1 MESSSPSSS
10 RPAKRGKYAN
20 DENHGEHKDDGND
33 DSSNN
38 GNGKSN
44 RGEND
49 DAGNRDDANDGNNNN
64 SNANNDNSFHFHA
77 QSEEE
82 RRACFIEMAWEHYRN
97 YVDSIDRGEISD
109 DDFSDDG
116 ENEEEA
122 EDGHRDDGDGEAR
135 ALPAEVSDVEDA
147 CNDERGKEGGRE
159 KERGG
164 DERGADAE
172 AEEEQVIIR
181 RQIPMMDVAAA
192 AAAAALEPPPP
203 NNPPNHR
210 DEEGPDVQTPG
221 ATAELHGLVF
231 VLSHVSFSPFD
242 DERFREAVAAR
253 EARGDDGKSQLIFPN
268 VDSCMLPLLLS
279 MAYVHLASHAI
290 SNTMFRDHDEVV
302 REEGEEEEEEGEEE
316 EEEEEEEQQQHGGP
330 DNTNN
335 NDNNNNNNNNNNNHR
350 NPSEEHDR
358 QVERLIG
365 RHKRNPSYLFRK
377 ALHYWPK
384 NPAALSLLA
393 NYHRMKLTGS
403 AKEICRLY
411 VEASEQARWW
421 RKVAVEFLGDE
432 VDYWKGSGR
441 DDHDDNGNDNENYGS
456 GNGDDARF
464 NGDVSEIMTEKNRIK
479 EWVELIL
486 LNGALGVDYVG
497 DGGEDANHDQEN
509 RLRDQGD
516 GYSFSEVEATSA
528 FMAAMLLSTLGEHEE
543 ALTHLNKFPVSH
555 RIHPNVWKAARSHDH
570 QSDGIAMKVDA
581 NKRKNAT
588 TDDILFSP
596 RIYQSDRGILP
607 PHLYRRLCRL
617 FAPDAPYWDE
627 SGYHHRGYYSYFI
640 DLERKNDI
648 RTNDGTITRKSVRE
662 CPTNVIEDVIVHYL
676 LPLAERTL
684 REEHVTKAAG
694 EALGSGDE
702 NNDDT
707 NGTANHEVGVSGTTA
722 TATTVPRIIGA
733 EWWTHTRPLGANLGH
748 QLHFDTDESLLG
760 NAGKVTHPVISSV
773 LYLTGGGG
781 GKHDEE
787 NDAST
792 TENEAKE
799 GGVVAG
805 STIVFDQTPASEEVA
820 SQAWIGHARDNAFL
834 NFPGNLLHG
843 VLPCAGGREEEDDDK
858 KREGDGEVDVKNEDK
873 KKSGSKDDTGPHRL
887 TFMVGFWTRNVP
899 EGMGDDR
906 KLYGPCGP
914 LPPATNEHSWV
925 VDCREGYPIRP
936 SENNGDSAKDVWLKN
951 VSHEKLPWTSP
962 AWEVINQ
969 NQDDNAEGDVVAST
983 SSSLVIPK
991 GLDHRYFVLDAP
1003 DCFAESLFDKDE
1015 TF

>member
-316 EEEEEEEQQQHGGP
+316 EEEEEEEQDAMEAQSSIETHFKFYPSLDLTLHPDGACLDDGNEPGEYALNADEFLFDSREECCAAWFLDADLCLAATGHGTGALLP
-330 DNTNN
+330 TSSPTVEDVTPWPTWSDDVFDDDDDDDDEDDEDNEEGDAMENE
-335 NDNNNNNNNNNNNHR
+335 
-350 NPSEEHDR
+350 EEHD
-358 QVERLIG
+358 
-365 RHKRNPSYLFRK
+365 
-377 ALHYWPK
+377 
-384 NPAALSLLA
+384 
-393 NYHRMKLTGS
+393 
-403 AKEICRLY
+403 
-411 VEASEQARWW
+411 
-421 RKVAVEFLGDE
+421 
-432 VDYWKGSGR
+432 
-441 DDHDDNGNDNENYGS
+441 
-456 GNGDDARF
+456 
-464 NGDVSEIMTEKNRIK
+464 
-479 EWVELIL
+479 
-486 LNGALGVDYVG
+486 
-497 DGGEDANHDQEN
+497 
-509 RLRDQGD
+509 
-516 GYSFSEVEATSA
+516 
-528 FMAAMLLSTLGEHEE
+528 
-543 ALTHLNKFPVSH
+543 
-555 RIHPNVWKAARSHDH
+555 
-570 QSDGIAMKVDA
+570 
-581 NKRKNAT
+581 
-588 TDDILFSP
+588 
-596 RIYQSDRGILP
+596 
-607 PHLYRRLCRL
+607 
-617 FAPDAPYWDE
+617 
-627 SGYHHRGYYSYFI
+627 
-640 DLERKNDI
+640 
-648 RTNDGTITRKSVRE
+648 
-662 CPTNVIEDVIVHYL
+662 
-676 LPLAERTL
+676 
-684 REEHVTKAAG
+684 
-694 EALGSGDE
+694 
-702 NNDDT
+702 
-707 NGTANHEVGVSGTTA
+707 
-722 TATTVPRIIGA
+722 
-733 EWWTHTRPLGANLGH
+733 
-748 QLHFDTDESLLG
+748 
-760 NAGKVTHPVISSV
+760 
-773 LYLTGGGG
+773 
-781 GKHDEE
+781 
-787 NDAST
+787 
-792 TENEAKE
+792 
-799 GGVVAG
+799 
-805 STIVFDQTPASEEVA
+805 
-820 SQAWIGHARDNAFL
+820 
-834 NFPGNLLHG
+834 
-843 VLPCAGGREEEDDDK
+843 
-858 KREGDGEVDVKNEDK
+858 
-873 KKSGSKDDTGPHRL
+873 
-887 TFMVGFWTRNVP
+887 
-899 EGMGDDR
+899 
-906 KLYGPCGP
+906 
-914 LPPATNEHSWV
+914 
-925 VDCREGYPIRP
+925 
-936 SENNGDSAKDVWLKN
+936 
-951 VSHEKLPWTSP
+951 
-962 AWEVINQ
+962 
-969 NQDDNAEGDVVAST
+969 
-983 SSSLVIPK
+983 
-991 GLDHRYFVLDAP
+991 
-1003 DCFAESLFDKDE
+1003 
-1015 TF
+1015 